1 MAVVMRTALAIVAA
15 LAAAFVLVVAVEL
28 LSTIVHP
35 TPPDFTGTQEEM
47 CDHVARYPQWV
58 LAAVVVAWSGTA
70 WIGVW
75 IATRLGGR
83 TAALVVG
90 LFLLAM
96 VCFNVAMLPY
106 PTWFKLAMPVCL
118 AAGCWY
124 GLHVAM
130 RDQRRAPA
138 AQGQL

>member
-15 LAAAFVLVVAVEL
+15 LAAAFVLFVAVEL

-35 TPPDFTGTQEEM
+35 TPPGFTGTQEEM

-58 LAAVVVAWSGTA
+58 LAVVVVAWSATA

-83 TAALVVG
+83 TAAAVVG
-90 LFLLAM
+90 LLLLAM
-96 VCFNVAMLPY
+96 VGFNVAMLPY
-106 PTWFKLAMPVCL
+106 PMWFKLAMPVCL
-118 AAGCWY
+118 AAACWY
-124 GLHVAM
+124 GMHFAM
-130 RDQRRAPA
+130 RDPRRKIAS
-138 AQGQL
+138 